1 MNSAIVGS
9 PWVFSEG
16 MAAVVIKNHMGFIN
30 RNGNVEIEP
39 KFTGADGFSEG
50 LAAVAVK
57 NKYGFID
64 RYGTMVLEPKYDFA
78 LAFSEG
84 LATVQIENQLQII
97 DKAGNVVVDFGEEYT
112 DVGLFSCGL
121 ATAEVGFNNNG
132 FIDRSGKMV
141 IEPKFFMAFPFIDG
155 LALVTLTEDGK
166 SGFIDTTGRFVIQP
180 QFDEAESFSEGVAP
194 VKKDGVWSFIDK
206 NGAEVTRLGDRFDY
220 VMPLY
225 EGYSRVEMDGK
236 YGIIDKEGNL
246 LVDAKFD
253 NLNIFSEGLAYAR
266 IGDTHGYINYS
277 GNFEFQKPVPKPT
290 LIDKLRGRKDW
301 LRW

>member
-1 MNSAIVGS
+1 MNSVNVGS
-9 PWVFSEG
+9 PWIFSEG
-16 MAAVVIKNHMGFIN
+16 LAAVIIKNHWGYIN

-39 KFTGADGFSEG
+39 KFTDAAGFSEG
-50 LAAVAVK
+50 LAAVAVNK
-57 NKYGFID
+57 KYGFID
-64 RYGTMVLEPKYDFA
+64 RYGTMVIEPKYDFA

-84 LATVQIENQLQII
+84 LATVQIGNQLQII
-97 DKAGNVVVDFGEEYT
+97 DKTGAVVADFGEKYT
-112 DVGLFSCGL
+112 DVDQFSCGL
-121 ATAEVGFNNNG
+121 AAAEVDFNKYG

-141 IEPKFFMAFPFIDG
+141 IEPKFYIVLPFIDG

-166 SGFIDTTGRFVIQP
+166 SGFIDTTGRFVIEP

-194 VKKDGVWSFIDK
+194 VKKDGSWSFIDK
-206 NGAEVTRLGDRFDY
+206 NGVEVSRLGDRFDY
-220 VMPLY
+220 VMPLS
-225 EGYSRVEMDGK
+225 EGYSIVNMDGK

-253 NLNIFSEGLAYAR
+253 RLNIFSEGLAYAR

-277 GNFEFQKPVPKPT
+277 GSFVFQKPVTKPT

>member
-1 MNSAIVGS
+1 MNSAIIGS

-84 LATVQIENQLQII
+84 LA
-97 DKAGNVVVDFGEEYT
+97 
-112 DVGLFSCGL
+112 
-121 ATAEVGFNNNG
+121 
-132 FIDRSGKMV
+132 
-141 IEPKFFMAFPFIDG
+141 
-155 LALVTLTEDGK
+155 
-166 SGFIDTTGRFVIQP
+166 
-180 QFDEAESFSEGVAP
+180 
-194 VKKDGVWSFIDK
+194 
-206 NGAEVTRLGDRFDY
+206 
-220 VMPLY
+220 
-225 EGYSRVEMDGK
+225 
-236 YGIIDKEGNL
+236 
-246 LVDAKFD
+246 
-253 NLNIFSEGLAYAR
+253 YAR